1 MNYSVQGLVSRLE
14 NESSNSDRLRLLA
27 IGSREGVIETIH
39 TLHVLGY
46 AEAGAWSPVLPV
58 PNSTEVMSIL
68 TRQRLA
74 QSATPRESR

>member
-1 MNYSVQGLVSRLE
+1 MNYSLQGLLSRLE
-14 NESSNSDRLRLLA
+14 HESGKNDRLRLLA
-27 IGSREGVIETIH
+27 IGSREGVTETIH

-46 AEAGAWSPVLPV
+46 ADVGAWSPMLPM

-74 QSATPRESR
+74 QSTIPREPR

>member
-1 MNYSVQGLVSRLE
+1 MNYSSQGLLPGLE
-14 NESSNSDRLRLLA
+14 NESVNGDRLRLLA
-27 IGSREGVIETIH
+27 IGTREGVTETIH

-68 TRQRLA
+68 TRQR
-74 QSATPRESR
+74 SI

>member
-14 NESSNSDRLRLLA
+14 NGSANGDRLRLLA
-27 IGSREGVIETIH
+27 IGTREGVIETIH

-46 AEAGAWSPVLPV
+46 ADVGAWSPVLPV

-68 TRQRLA
+68 TRQRLG
-74 QSATPRESR
+74 

>member
-1 MNYSVQGLVSRLE
+1 MNYSVQGLLSRLE
-14 NESSNSDRLRLLA
+14 NSSDNGDRLRLLA

-46 AEAGAWSPVLPV
+46 ADVGAWSPVLPV

-68 TRQRLA
+68 TRQRLG
-74 QSATPRESR
+74 

>member
-1 MNYSVQGLVSRLE
+1 MNYSVQGLLSGLE
-14 NESSNSDRLRLLA
+14 NETANSDRLRLLA

-46 AEAGAWSPVLPV
+46 AEVGAWSPVLPV

-68 TRQRLA
+68 TRQRLG
-74 QSATPRESR
+74 